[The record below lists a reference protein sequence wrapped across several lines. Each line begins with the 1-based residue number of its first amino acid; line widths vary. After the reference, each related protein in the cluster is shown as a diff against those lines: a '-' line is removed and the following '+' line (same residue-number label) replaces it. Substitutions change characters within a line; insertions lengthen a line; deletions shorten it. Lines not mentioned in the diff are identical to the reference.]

1 MTVVVMAMMMMMMMM
16 MVLMLMLMLIVLMNI
31 ILNLMAADQGDGRP
45 TEAPLPATDF
55 PREELGLRI
64 GFGFPSVRTPG
75 SRSSSARER
84 SGVPSATKRKRG
96 PLRSSHIVSHQ
107 SCQAHRPERMSC
119 WVLYTGYTQML
130 RVESVL

>member
-1 MTVVVMAMMMMMMMM
+1 MTVVVMAMMMMMTMMM
-16 MVLMLMLMLIVLMNI
+16 MMLMLMLMLMLLMMMMMLMLMLVLVLMLMVLMNI

-55 PREELGLRI
+55 PREELRLRI
-64 GFGFPSVRTPG
+64 GFGSPSVRTPG

-96 PLRSSHIVSHQ
+96 PLTSSHIVSHQ
-107 SCQAHRPERMSC
+107 
-119 WVLYTGYTQML
+119 
-130 RVESVL
+130 